1 MTPATTPD
9 EAGAVSAAPPET
21 GFQALPEAGS
31 GACASCGAS
40 MEPDQ
45 EWCLECGTARTVIH
59 SPPDWRIPALVVGGV
74 ILAALVAFAIALVN
88 LGGNGAGPAAQAS
101 PPAAT
106 TPTGTA
112 HRSVSSWPP
121 GLSGWTVVLAKTT
134 DRSLAR
140 DAALGLAA
148 GGLSV
153 GVLDTTQHPLLKPG
167 DWVVFS
173 GRYPDQAHAQA
184 AAARLKQA
192 GHAGIVVEVAAPG
205 GI

>member
-1 MTPATTPD
+1 MNPTTAPGD
-9 EAGAVSAAPPET
+9 ADAVSATPAETAPR
-21 GFQALPEAGS
+21 AG
-31 GACASCGAS
+31 GDACALCGAP
-40 MEPDQ
+40 MEDEQ
-45 EWCLECGTARTVIH
+45 EWCLECGAGRTVIH
-59 SPPDWRIPALVVGGV
+59 SPPDWRVPALVVGGI

-88 LGGNGAGPAAQAS
+88 LNGRRAGSESQTS
-101 PPAAT
+101 SRAT
-106 TPTGTA
+106 SAPSA
-112 HRSVSSWPP
+112 PVRSSVTSWPP

-134 DRSLAR
+134 DQSLAR

-153 GVLDTTQHPLLKPG
+153 GVLDTTQHPLLRPG

-184 AAARLKQA
+184 AATRLKRA
-192 GHAGIVVEVAAPG
+192 GHAGTVVEVAAPG